1 MKIIFAVLLMLFL
14 IAFLSNPTADE
25 HRNSV
30 RSVVR
35 EKVKNLMTKDVKPKK
50 TWQRVSLA
58 IGYGL
63 SMDWVD
69 DKIDTAIS
77 ADDYIFCSVTNLKV
91 KDKNVIVG
99 VGAFGDV
106 WLITDSLEEIDYKA
120 LVEW

>member
-1 MKIIFAVLLMLFL
+1 MKIFLAVLMMLFL
-14 IAFLSNPTADE
+14 IAFLSNPTADD

-35 EKVKNLMTKDVKPKK
+35 EKVKNLMTEHVKPKK
-50 TWQRVSLA
+50 AWQRVSLA

-69 DKIDTAIS
+69 DKINTAIS
-77 ADDYIFCSVTNLKV
+77 ADDYIFCSVTNLRV
-91 KDKNVIVG
+91 KNKNIMVG

-106 WLITDSLEEIDYKA
+106 WLITDTLEEIDYKA
-120 LVEW
+120 LVE